1 MLQSMESPRVRNDW
15 ITTIIPIK
23 VRNSHVRHWNLYFY
37 HSFNIQWN
45 FSEHCRKAV
54 DMFGKLIKGFVSLLG
69 EGWAKEWAH
78 RIRLWDDVMWPARP
92 LEQRLWVQMS
102 GWAEKRPP
110 GWIHRTCKN
119 SSAIPD
125 SQKSLGKRNTAQK
138 WTSWNWFGYYKTC
151 SFILHYK

>member
-1 MLQSMESPRVRNDW
+1 MLQSMESPRVGNDW
-15 ITTIIPIK
+15 ITIIPIK

-45 FSEHCRKAV
+45 FSEHRRKSV
-54 DMFGKLIKGFVSLLG
+54 DTFGKLIKGFVSLLG
-69 EGWAKEWAH
+69 EGWAKEWAR
-78 RIRLWDDVMWPARP
+78 RIRLWDDVIWPARP

-125 SQKSLGKRNTAQK
+125 SQKSHGKRNTAQK
-138 WTSWNWFGYYKTC
+138 WTSWNWFGYYKNR